1 MFRRTLASGSGRINQ
16 NIRRHLSTESA
27 GLILKSTT
35 NGVTTLVM
43 NNPARLNGWT
53 EDMMQQLFSALD
65 EAAGNDETKVVRL
78 APLYIFNNVIV
89 RNASNGLALAL
100 AWVGWTRALR
110 LHQQP

>member
-78 APLYIFNNVIV
+78 ARTIHI
-89 RNASNGLALAL
+89 
-100 AWVGWTRALR
+100 
-110 LHQQP
+110 Q